1 MLSMFE
7 KKNYKENKNKK
18 KREPLK
24 QYWSMWIFFSFYISA
39 KLVYS
44 PEKVSAFR
52 AQGTKEFKES
62 MHDVTVQ
69 LLKNLVRK

>member
-1 MLSMFE
+1 MK

-52 AQGTKEFKES
+52 TQGTKEFKES